1 MRTLL
6 INITKILK
14 VYNLLKKFNLV
25 LQSAFGLGHG
35 HNLLLYLIKKKSNIK
50 EYSVFLEIG
59 STREEIYG
67 QGSTEIIAKYCEK
80 KKISFY
86 SVDADQRNVDRLKK
100 KLSSYKYFK
109 PICDKGENF
118 LRKTSEKFDII
129 YLDAFDIERSVKNK
143 YRDDFYLKEYGRSI
157 TNERSE
163 LIHLEIVKNLEKK
176 IYDNS
181 IIVFDDTFINNN
193 SFLGKGGK
201 AIPYLLSSGFKIIA
215 KNSNSVA
222 LERCN

>member
-1 MRTLL
+1 MRSLL
-6 INITKILK
+6 VKITKILK
-14 VYNLLKKFNLV
+14 IYNFLKKFNLII
-25 LQSAFGLGHG
+25 QSKFGLGHG
-35 HNLLLYLIKKKSNIK
+35 HNLFLYLVNKKSNIK
-50 EYSVFLEIG
+50 TYSNFLEIG

-80 KKISFY
+80 KKINFY
-86 SVDADQRNVDRLKK
+86 SVDADQRNIDKLKK
-100 KLSSYKYFK
+100 KLSSYNYFN

-118 LRKTSEKFDII
+118 LKQTTEKFDFI

-143 YRDDFYLKEYGRSI
+143 YRENFYLEEYGTSI

-176 IYDNS
+176 IHDRS
-181 IIVFDDTFINNN
+181 IIVFDDTFIIKN

-201 AIPYLLSSGFKIIA
+201 AIPYLLSLGFKIIA
-215 KNSNSVA
+215 KNSNSIA
-222 LERCN
+222 LERFN

>member
-1 MRTLL
+1 M
-6 INITKILK
+6 
-14 VYNLLKKFNLV
+14 
-25 LQSAFGLGHG
+25 
-35 HNLLLYLIKKKSNIK
+35 
-50 EYSVFLEIG
+50 
-59 STREEIYG
+59 
-67 QGSTEIIAKYCEK
+67 

-100 KLSSYKYFK
+100 LSSNKYFK
-109 PICDKGENF
+109 PICDKGEDF

-143 YRDDFYLKEYGRSI
+143 YRDDFYLKEYGTSI

-193 SFLGKGGK
+193 SFLGERWQS
-201 AIPYLLSSGFKIIA
+201 YSLLVKLR
-215 KNSNSVA
+215 V
-222 LERCN
+222 